1 MNNTPSQKSIYIWNL
16 LGNLAAAAVSVCFL
30 IIVSRFQ
37 TPAIADQYSL
47 AISVGNLWVIIGL
60 FQVRNYQATD
70 IVDKFSFKSYY
81 IARIVSTILM
91 WITLYPYLFFI
102 HYDLSSSF
110 VISLTILILAYR
122 TCDVWSDLYQGLFQQ
137 KSRLDIAG
145 KSMFLRYLISVII
158 LFVSLMIQKDLLV
171 GFLQV
176 VIFNIFFIFG
186 FDIKFSKLFHSS
198 DNGRTFSIYNLRQG
212 FSILKDCFSLFIYGF
227 LINLIFNEPRIII
240 AQQLLDQKMQSGVQ
254 RDFNILFMP
263 VFFMSLCILVIRPLI
278 TSLAEKR
285 QAGEMVQ
292 FYSII
297 KKIFVFL
304 VLVGFLTTLV
314 SYLIGT
320 PVLSLIFGVDLNS
333 YQLEL
338 TILVFSGILYSIALV
353 FENILTI
360 YRKHNLLL
368 IVYVSMYIVS
378 LLLSKPL
385 IISYGILGACISFML
400 VMVLYVIGGFSLYL
414 YVKRRF

>member
-1 MNNTPSQKSIYIWNL
+1 MNNTPSQKSIYVWNL

-30 IIVSRFQ
+30 IIISRFQ

-91 WITLYPYLFFI
+91 WITLYPYLVFI

-171 GFLQV
+171 GFLLV

-198 DNGRTFSIYNLRQG
+198 NNRRTFSIYNLRQG

-240 AQQLLDQKMQSGVQ
+240 AQQLLSQKMQSGVQ

-278 TSLAEKR
+278 SSLAEKR
-285 QAGEMVQ
+285 QAGEMIQ

-304 VLVGFLTTLV
+304 ILVGFLTTLV

>member
-1 MNNTPSQKSIYIWNL
+1 MNNTPSQKSIYVWNL

-91 WITLYPYLFFI
+91 WITLYPYLVFI

-171 GFLQV
+171 GFLLV

-198 DNGRTFSIYNLRQG
+198 NNRRTFSIYNLRQG

-240 AQQLLDQKMQSGVQ
+240 AQQLLSQKMQSGVQ

-285 QAGEMVQ
+285 QAGEMIQ

-304 VLVGFLTTLV
+304 ILVGFLTTLV

>member
-1 MNNTPSQKSIYIWNL
+1 MNNTPSQKSIYVWNL

-30 IIVSRFQ
+30 IIISRFQ

-91 WITLYPYLFFI
+91 WITLYPYLVFI

-171 GFLQV
+171 GFLLV

-198 DNGRTFSIYNLRQG
+198 NNRRTFSIYNLRQG

-240 AQQLLDQKMQSGVQ
+240 AQQLLSQKMQSGVQ

-285 QAGEMVQ
+285 QAGEMIQ

-304 VLVGFLTTLV
+304 ILVGFLTTLL

>member
-1 MNNTPSQKSIYIWNL
+1 MNNTPSQKSIYVWNL

-47 AISVGNLWVIIGL
+47 AISVGNLWGIIGL

-91 WITLYPYLFFI
+91 WITLYPYLVFI

-171 GFLQV
+171 GFLLV

-198 DNGRTFSIYNLRQG
+198 NNRRTFSIYNLRQG

-240 AQQLLDQKMQSGVQ
+240 AQQLLSQKMQSGVQ

-285 QAGEMVQ
+285 QAGEMIQ

-304 VLVGFLTTLV
+304 ILVGFLTTLV

>member
-37 TPAIADQYSL
+37 NSTIADQYSL
-47 AISVGNLWVIIGL
+47 TISIGNLWVIIGL

-70 IVDKFSFKSYY
+70 IVNKFSFKNYY
-81 IARIVSTILM
+81 TARIISTILM
-91 WITLYPYLFFI
+91 WITLYPYLVYI

-110 VISLTILILAYR
+110 VIGLTFLILAYR
-122 TCDVWSDLYQGLFQQ
+122 TCDVWSDLYQGLFQK

-145 KSMFLRYLISVII
+145 KSMFFRYLISVVI
-158 LFVSLMIQKDLLV
+158 LFVSLMIQKNLLV
-171 GFLQV
+171 GFLLV
-176 VIFNIFFIFG
+176 LIFNILFIVG

-198 DNGRTFSIYNLRQG
+198 DNKRTFSINDLIQG
-212 FSILKDCFSLFIYGF
+212 LLILKDCFSLFIYGF

-240 AQQLLDQKMQSGVQ
+240 SQQLLSQKMQSGVQ

-297 KKIFVFL
+297 KRIFVFL
-304 VLVGFLTTLV
+304 ILVGFLTTLV

-320 PVLSLIFGVDLNS
+320 PVLSLIFGVDLNR
-333 YQLEL
+333 YRLEL
-338 TILVFSGILYSIALV
+338 TVLVFSGILYSIALV

-368 IVYVSMYIVS
+368 VVYIVMYIAS
-378 LLLSKPL
+378 ILLSKPF
-385 IISYGILGACISFML
+385 IISQGILGACLSFML
-400 VMVLYVIGGFSLYL
+400 VMVIYVIGGFSLFL

>member
-1 MNNTPSQKSIYIWNL
+1 MNNTPSQKSIYVWNL

-30 IIVSRFQ
+30 IIISRFQ

-91 WITLYPYLFFI
+91 WITLYPYLVFI

-171 GFLQV
+171 GFLLV

-198 DNGRTFSIYNLRQG
+198 NNRRTFSIYNLRQG

-240 AQQLLDQKMQSGVQ
+240 AQQLLSQKMQSGVQ

-278 TSLAEKR
+278 TSLAKKR
-285 QAGEMVQ
+285 QAGEMIQ

-304 VLVGFLTTLV
+304 ILVGFLTTLV

>member
-1 MNNTPSQKSIYIWNL
+1 MNNTPSQKSIYVWNL

-30 IIVSRFQ
+30 IIISRFQ

-91 WITLYPYLFFI
+91 WITLYPYLVFI

-171 GFLQV
+171 GFLLV

-198 DNGRTFSIYNLRQG
+198 NNRRTFSIYNLRQG

-240 AQQLLDQKMQSGVQ
+240 AQQLLSQKMQSGVQ

-285 QAGEMVQ
+285 QVGEMVQ

-304 VLVGFLTTLV
+304 ILVGFLTTLV

-338 TILVFSGILYSIALV
+338 TILVFSGILYSTALV

-368 IVYVSMYIVS
+368 IVYIIMYIAS

-385 IISYGILGACISFML
+385 IISHGILGACISFML

>member
-37 TPAIADQYSL
+37 NSTIADQYSL
-47 AISVGNLWVIIGL
+47 TISIGNLWVIIGL

-70 IVDKFSFKSYY
+70 IVNKFSFKNYY
-81 IARIVSTILM
+81 TARIISTILM
-91 WITLYPYLFFI
+91 WITLYPYLVYI

-110 VISLTILILAYR
+110 VIGLTFLILAYR

-145 KSMFLRYLISVII
+145 KSMFFRYLISVVI
-158 LFVSLMIQKDLLV
+158 LFVSLMIQKNLLV
-171 GFLQV
+171 GFLLV
-176 VIFNIFFIFG
+176 LIFNILFIVG

-198 DNGRTFSIYNLRQG
+198 DNKRTFSINDLIQG
-212 FSILKDCFSLFIYGF
+212 LLILKDCFSLFIYGF

-240 AQQLLDQKMQSGVQ
+240 SQQLLSQKMQSGVQ

-297 KKIFVFL
+297 KRIFVFL
-304 VLVGFLTTLV
+304 CSIHGNPFFQSLVHMQQQTGSRIASCLLFQGRVKGLFTKLCRDFFKQSIHAVIFQRFLEFGNVFVRIHHACLQ
-314 SYLIGT
+314 
-320 PVLSLIFGVDLNS
+320 SLRIFFHSTCECCDFRFHRGIIEGKAVMR
-333 YQLEL
+333 
-338 TILVFSGILYSIALV
+338 SGY
-353 FENILTI
+353 
-360 YRKHNLLL
+360 
-368 IVYVSMYIVS
+368 
-378 LLLSKPL
+378 
-385 IISYGILGACISFML
+385 
-400 VMVLYVIGGFSLYL
+400 GGFI
-414 YVKRRF
+414 VFHKHH

>member
-1 MNNTPSQKSIYIWNL
+1 MNNTPSQKSIYVWNL

-30 IIVSRFQ
+30 IIISRFQ
-37 TPAIADQYSL
+37 TPAIADQYRL

-91 WITLYPYLFFI
+91 WITLYPYLVFI

-171 GFLQV
+171 GFLLV

-198 DNGRTFSIYNLRQG
+198 NNRRTFSIYNLRQG

-240 AQQLLDQKMQSGVQ
+240 AQQLLSQKMQSGVQ

-285 QAGEMVQ
+285 QAGEMIQ

-304 VLVGFLTTLV
+304 ILVGFLTTLV

>member
-30 IIVSRFQ
+30 IIISRFQ

-91 WITLYPYLFFI
+91 WITLYPYLVFI

-171 GFLQV
+171 GFLLV

-198 DNGRTFSIYNLRQG
+198 NNRRTFSIYNLRQG

-240 AQQLLDQKMQSGVQ
+240 AQQLLSQKMQSGVQ

-285 QAGEMVQ
+285 QAGEMIQ

-304 VLVGFLTTLV
+304 ILVGFLTTLV

>member
-37 TPAIADQYSL
+37 TSTIADQYSL

-70 IVDKFSFKSYY
+70 IINKFSFKNYY
-81 IARIVSTILM
+81 IARIISTILM
-91 WITLYPYLFFI
+91 WITLYPYLVFI

-110 VISLTILILAYR
+110 VIGLTILILAYR

-145 KSMFLRYLISVII
+145 KSMFFRYLISVVI
-158 LFVSLMIQKDLLV
+158 LFVSLMIQKNILV
-171 GFLQV
+171 GFLLV
-176 VIFNIFFIFG
+176 VIFNILFIVG
-186 FDIKFSKLFHSS
+186 FDIKFSKLFHSL
-198 DNGRTFSIYNLRQG
+198 DNKRTFSINDLRQG
-212 FSILKDCFSLFIYGF
+212 LLILKDCFSLFIYGF

-240 AQQLLDQKMQSGVQ
+240 AQQLLSQKMQSGVQ

-285 QAGEMVQ
+285 QAGEMIQ

-297 KKIFVFL
+297 KRVFVFL
-304 VLVGFLTTLV
+304 ILVGFLTTLV

-320 PVLSLIFGVDLNS
+320 PVLSLIFGVDLNR
-333 YQLEL
+333 YRLEL
-338 TILVFSGILYSIALV
+338 TVLVFSGILYSIALV

-368 IVYVSMYIVS
+368 VVYIIMYIASV
-378 LLLSKPL
+378 LLSKPF
-385 IISYGILGACISFML
+385 IISQGILGACLSFML
-400 VMVLYVIGGFSLYL
+400 VMVIYVIGGFSLFL

>member
-1 MNNTPSQKSIYIWNL
+1 M
-16 LGNLAAAAVSVCFL
+16 
-30 IIVSRFQ
+30 
-37 TPAIADQYSL
+37 
-47 AISVGNLWVIIGL
+47 
-60 FQVRNYQATD
+60 QAG
-70 IVDKFSFKSYY
+70 I
-81 IARIVSTILM
+81 
-91 WITLYPYLFFI
+91 
-102 HYDLSSSF
+102 
-110 VISLTILILAYR
+110 
-122 TCDVWSDLYQGLFQQ
+122 
-137 KSRLDIAG
+137 
-145 KSMFLRYLISVII
+145 
-158 LFVSLMIQKDLLV
+158 
-171 GFLQV
+171 
-176 VIFNIFFIFG
+176 
-186 FDIKFSKLFHSS
+186 
-198 DNGRTFSIYNLRQG
+198 
-212 FSILKDCFSLFIYGF
+212 
-227 LINLIFNEPRIII
+227 
-240 AQQLLDQKMQSGVQ
+240 Q

-285 QAGEMVQ
+285 QVGEMVQ

-304 VLVGFLTTLV
+304 ILVGFLTTLV

>member
-1 MNNTPSQKSIYIWNL
+1 MNNTPSQKSIYVWNL

-30 IIVSRFQ
+30 IIISRFQ

-91 WITLYPYLFFI
+91 WITLYPYLVFI

-171 GFLQV
+171 GFLLV

-198 DNGRTFSIYNLRQG
+198 NNRRTFSIYNLRQG

-240 AQQLLDQKMQSGVQ
+240 AQQLLSQKMQSGVQ

-285 QAGEMVQ
+285 QAGEMIQ

-304 VLVGFLTTLV
+304 ILVGFLTTLV

>member
-1 MNNTPSQKSIYIWNL
+1 MNNTPSQKRIYNWNL
-16 LGNLAAAAVSVCFL
+16 LGNRAAAAVSVCFL

-37 TPAIADQYSL
+37 NPTIADQYSL

-60 FQVRNYQATD
+60 FQVRNFQATD
-70 IVDKFSFKSYY
+70 IVNKFSFKNYY
-81 IARIVSTILM
+81 IARIISTILM
-91 WITLYPYLFFI
+91 WITLYPYLVFV

-110 VISLTILILAYR
+110 VIGLTILILAYR

-171 GFLQV
+171 GFLLV
-176 VIFNIFFIFG
+176 VLFNIFFIVG
-186 FDIKFSKLFHSS
+186 FDIKFSRLFHSS
-198 DNGRTFSIYNLRQG
+198 DNKRTFSKNDLRQG
-212 FSILKDCFSLFIYGF
+212 LLILKDCFSLFIYGF

-240 AQQLLDQKMQSGVQ
+240 AQLLSQKMQSGVQ

-285 QAGEMVQ
+285 QAGEMIQ

-304 VLVGFLTTLV
+304 ILVGFLTTLV

-320 PVLSLIFGVDLNS
+320 PVLSLIFGVDLNR
-333 YQLEL
+333 YRLEL
-338 TILVFSGILYSIALV
+338 TILVFSGILYSTALV

-368 IVYVSMYIVS
+368 IVYIIMYIAS

-385 IISYGILGACISFML
+385 IISHGILGACISFML
-400 VMVLYVIGGFSLYL
+400 VMVIYVIGGFSLYL
-414 YVKRRF
+414 YVKRRI

>member
-1 MNNTPSQKSIYIWNL
+1 MNNTPSQKSIYVWNL
-16 LGNLAAAAVSVCFL
+16 LGNLATAAVSVCFL

-91 WITLYPYLFFI
+91 WITLYPYLVFI

-171 GFLQV
+171 GFLLV

-198 DNGRTFSIYNLRQG
+198 NNRRTFSIYNLRQG

-240 AQQLLDQKMQSGVQ
+240 AQQLLSQKMQSGVQ

-285 QAGEMVQ
+285 QAGEMIQ

-304 VLVGFLTTLV
+304 ILVGFLTTLV

>member
-91 WITLYPYLFFI
+91 WITLYPYLVFI

-171 GFLQV
+171 GFLLV

-198 DNGRTFSIYNLRQG
+198 NNRRTFSIYNLRQG
-212 FSILKDCFSLFIYGF
+212 FSILKDCFS
-227 LINLIFNEPRIII
+227 
-240 AQQLLDQKMQSGVQ
+240 
-254 RDFNILFMP
+254 
-263 VFFMSLCILVIRPLI
+263 
-278 TSLAEKR
+278 
-285 QAGEMVQ
+285 
-292 FYSII
+292 
-297 KKIFVFL
+297 
-304 VLVGFLTTLV
+304 
-314 SYLIGT
+314 
-320 PVLSLIFGVDLNS
+320 
-333 YQLEL
+333 
-338 TILVFSGILYSIALV
+338 
-353 FENILTI
+353 
-360 YRKHNLLL
+360 
-368 IVYVSMYIVS
+368 
-378 LLLSKPL
+378 
-385 IISYGILGACISFML
+385 
-400 VMVLYVIGGFSLYL
+400 
-414 YVKRRF
+414 

>member
-37 TPAIADQYSL
+37 NSTIADQYSL
-47 AISVGNLWVIIGL
+47 TISIGNLWVIIGL

-70 IVDKFSFKSYY
+70 IVNKFSFKNYY
-81 IARIVSTILM
+81 TARIISTILM
-91 WITLYPYLFFI
+91 WITLYPYLVYI

-110 VISLTILILAYR
+110 VIGLTFLILAYR
-122 TCDVWSDLYQGLFQQ
+122 TCDVWSDLYQGLFHQ

-145 KSMFLRYLISVII
+145 KSMFFRYLISVVI
-158 LFVSLMIQKDLLV
+158 LFVSLMIQKNLLV
-171 GFLQV
+171 GFLLV
-176 VIFNIFFIFG
+176 LIFNILFIVG

-198 DNGRTFSIYNLRQG
+198 DNKRTFSINDLIQG
-212 FSILKDCFSLFIYGF
+212 LLILKDCFSLFIYGF

-240 AQQLLDQKMQSGVQ
+240 SQQLLSQKMQSGVQ

-297 KKIFVFL
+297 KRIFVFL
-304 VLVGFLTTLV
+304 ILVGFLTTLV

-320 PVLSLIFGVDLNS
+320 PVLSLIFGVDLNR
-333 YQLEL
+333 YRLEL
-338 TILVFSGILYSIALV
+338 TVLVFSGILYSIALV

-368 IVYVSMYIVS
+368 VVYIVMYIAS
-378 LLLSKPL
+378 ILLSKPF
-385 IISYGILGACISFML
+385 IISQGILGACLSFML
-400 VMVLYVIGGFSLYL
+400 VMVIYVIGGFSLFL

>member
-1 MNNTPSQKSIYIWNL
+1 MNNTPSQKSIYVWNL

-30 IIVSRFQ
+30 IIISRFQ

-47 AISVGNLWVIIGL
+47 AISVGYLWVIIGL

-91 WITLYPYLFFI
+91 WITLYPYLVFI

-171 GFLQV
+171 GFLLV

-198 DNGRTFSIYNLRQG
+198 NNRRTFSIYNLRQG

-240 AQQLLDQKMQSGVQ
+240 AQQLLSQKMQSGVQ

-285 QAGEMVQ
+285 QAGEMIQ

-304 VLVGFLTTLV
+304 ILVGFLTTLV

>member
-37 TPAIADQYSL
+37 NSTIADQYSL
-47 AISVGNLWVIIGL
+47 TISIGNLWVIIGL

-70 IVDKFSFKSYY
+70 IVNKFSFKNYY
-81 IARIVSTILM
+81 TARIISTILM
-91 WITLYPYLFFI
+91 WITLYPYLVYI

-110 VISLTILILAYR
+110 VIGLTFLILAYR

-137 KSRLDIAG
+137 KLRLDIAG
-145 KSMFLRYLISVII
+145 KSMFFRYLISVVI
-158 LFVSLMIQKDLLV
+158 LFVSLMIQKNLLV
-171 GFLQV
+171 GFLLV
-176 VIFNIFFIFG
+176 LIFNILFIVG

-198 DNGRTFSIYNLRQG
+198 DNKRTFSINDLIQG
-212 FSILKDCFSLFIYGF
+212 LLILKDCFSLFIYGF

-240 AQQLLDQKMQSGVQ
+240 SQQLLSQKMQSGVQ

-297 KKIFVFL
+297 KRIFVFL
-304 VLVGFLTTLV
+304 ILVGFLTTLV

-320 PVLSLIFGVDLNS
+320 PVLSLIFGVDLNR
-333 YQLEL
+333 YRLEL
-338 TILVFSGILYSIALV
+338 TVLVFSGILYSIALV

-368 IVYVSMYIVS
+368 VVYIVMYIAS
-378 LLLSKPL
+378 ILLSKPF
-385 IISYGILGACISFML
+385 IISQGILGACLSFML
-400 VMVLYVIGGFSLYL
+400 VMVIYVIGGFSLFL